1 MAGSISEV
9 NIKRYKKLKEVG
21 RKIVRQ
27 AEKRVKGIKVRG
39 RILSYHEDH
48 TSALPK
54 GKVGKPCEFGTKL
67 SLSMSANGYITDHK
81 LYDSNIADILTLKK
95 VVDKHSKTFGDTFIG
110 AAADRA
116 YYDEGFNTTLEK
128 KHKIALAI
136 PHKKNRSA
144 VMGKSKDE
152 LYNKRAAI
160 EAKISESKRMYG
172 LNKSY
177 YKGYDGDKM
186 WAALGVMALNIR
198 KLLRDINKNPE
209 LILRF
214 AG

>member
-1 MAGSISEV
+1 
-9 NIKRYKKLKEVG
+9 
-21 RKIVRQ
+21 
-27 AEKRVKGIKVRG
+27 
-39 RILSYHEDH
+39 
-48 TSALPK
+48 
-54 GKVGKPCEFGTKL
+54 
-67 SLSMSANGYITDHK
+67 MSANGYITNHK
-81 LYDSNIADILTLKK
+81 LYDHNISDILTLKEA
-95 VVDKHSKTFGDTFIG
+95 VNKHSKTFGKEFKG

-116 YYDEGFNTTLEK
+116 YYDQYLLASLEK
-128 KHKIALAI
+128 KTRIALAI
-136 PHKKNRSA
+136 PHKKSKSA
-144 VMGKSKDE
+144 FMGKDKDK

-160 EAKISESKRMYG
+160 EAKISEGKRMYG

-198 KLLRDINKNPE
+198 KLLRDIEKSPE